1 MFVSDIIKNPF
12 FWLILVLIITVIV
25 YFVLNNP
32 TPNIRTTCTSDQE
45 LIDGKCLD
53 KCGVGRI
60 RCGTTTTCYDPNQQ
74 YCDSRSQ
81 VCSISNKNCN
91 KCCPDGS
98 SCQNGVC
105 TTCPVNLKCGTK
117 CCDDASQCCNNNE
130 CCTKDAVCT
139 KDGCCEP
146 PNTVC
151 GDECCN
157 VSAGLVC
164 VDGKCQ
170 IGCPA
175 PDPITKKLPDGFT
188 GTPVACDPNTS
199 VCFQNPTIKDINQQ
213 YQCLPTG
220 CGWGDFSYTP
230 PQDYTDSNGTPVHV
244 CGDPNGNLW
253 ISKNNM
259 TDLTSSVN
267 VNIKNFDPDKC
278 TNDTCFQKIYQAGST
293 ELKGLNVDDLK
304 AGKITGNTC
313 SSELLCSDILLPF
326 DQGKLKNICEDR
338 NSSLYGQCC
347 YDKNSEYTGQI
358 CQKGDV
364 CLFDKNNNNKCYP
377 LGLNTDY
384 CNNVGKLNKNEK
396 GIVSCVCDNP
406 SIYTSARNCSKIRWD
421 EVYTLDY
428 FINWY
433 KNSFSNKYNVNCD
446 KSFPPLPGDP
456 YPGPLGW
463 SQCLIFIVC
472 NNIKKWTTGKWTNT
486 DIMSKYIYCMNK
498 SSTGPVVLPKDVNG
512 NDITPNLFDS
522 SENNNNINVFIQV
535 PNVGPYG
542 LTATVS
548 NPPTWTI
555 SGDIGTL
562 TTRIKSYAS
571 GTLADNSPGL
581 IVISA
586 AEYFDGTDTD

>member
-1 MFVSDIIKNPF
+1 MFVLDIIKNPF

-25 YFVLNNP
+25 YFVLNKP

-293 ELKGLNVDDLK
+293 ELKGLKVDDLK

-313 SSELLCSDILLPF
+313 SSELLCGDILIPF
-326 DQGKLKNICEDR
+326 DQNKLRNICEDPK
-338 NSSLYGQCC
+338 SSLYSQCC
-347 YDKNSEYTGQI
+347 YDNNNEYSGQI
-358 CQKGDV
+358 CPPGFKCHNSTCYKIGGKDGCSNNGVLQLDGSCKCDPGYAGNRCQVGGDFYCGPIEKGYLNPDGSCTMRNFNVTGTYATGISGSKSIDGKDV
-364 CLFDKNNNNKCYP
+364 CCPTAHDCLQFSCPEGTTNSKWDN
-377 LGLNTDY
+377 
-384 CNNVGKLNKNEK
+384 
-396 GIVSCVCDNP
+396 IVQSSDVADMC
-406 SIYTSARNCSKIRWD
+406 
-421 EVYTLDY
+421 
-428 FINWY
+428 
-433 KNSFSNKYNVNCD
+433 FSNKWV
-446 KSFPPLPGDP
+446 
-456 YPGPLGW
+456 YPTCSGTW
-463 SQCLIFIVC
+463 
-472 NNIKKWTTGKWTNT
+472 
-486 DIMSKYIYCMNK
+486 
-498 SSTGPVVLPKDVNG
+498 
-512 NDITPNLFDS
+512 PNPHP
-522 SENNNNINVFIQV
+522 NPA
-535 PNVGPYG
+535 PNV
-542 LTATVS
+542 
-548 NPPTWTI
+548 
-555 SGDIGTL
+555 
-562 TTRIKSYAS
+562 
-571 GTLADNSPGL
+571 
-581 IVISA
+581 
-586 AEYFDGTDTD
+586 